1 LFDQFDLEERL
12 KAIAQKLAYL
22 QDTGH
27 TFLELLNTRKAAAL
41 EWIVIALIAPEILMT
56 LGKEWLR
63 R

>member
-1 LFDQFDLEERL
+1 MFDQFDLEERL